1 MPVRIIQIGKSH
13 SFPQGLDAA
22 AGAGCVVIGEA
33 TTGNQAAPGYQD
45 VIAAPDEAFVA
56 LELNT
61 ECLAE
66 HLGLD
71 DTPAHRRT
79 VGFAR
84 FRLGEAEPSGLIEL
98 VRMPW
103 TDPGAIEAAR
113 AMFAGLGFAVALCG
127 DFPGRIVNRLIRPY
141 LNAVLRRLDDGLA
154 SAEDMDTTL
163 RLGLGYPE
171 GPNALLTRTGLAHH
185 FDVSQAL
192 FEALGDPDFSPA
204 RRARIAKARTS
215 G

>member
-1 MPVRIIQIGKSH
+1 MAVRIIQIGKSR
-13 SFPQGLDAA
+13 SFPEGLEAA
-22 AGAGCVVIGEA
+22 EGAGCVVIGEA
-33 TTGNQAAPGYQD
+33 ASTYPDIG
-45 VIAAPDEAFVA
+45 AAPDEAFLA
-56 LELNT
+56 LELGT

-84 FRLGEAEPSGLIEL
+84 FRLGDAEPSSLIEL

-103 TDPGAIEAAR
+103 TDPGAVDAAR
-113 AMFAGLGFAVALCG
+113 AMFEGLGFTVALCG

-185 FDVSQAL
+185 FDVSKAL

-204 RRARIAKARTS
+204 RRARIAKARSS